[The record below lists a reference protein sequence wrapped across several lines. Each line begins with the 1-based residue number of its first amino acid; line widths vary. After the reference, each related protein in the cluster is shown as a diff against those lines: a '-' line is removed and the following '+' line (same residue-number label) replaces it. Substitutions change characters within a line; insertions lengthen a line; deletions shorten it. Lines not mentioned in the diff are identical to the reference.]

1 MVTVEE
7 AIAQIDSYINA
18 IIEDM
23 IKFRTKRLEASS
35 KVLDKIKA
43 LMEAISY
50 SYRIGEL
57 YNKAIKI
64 ETETLKQRDVSSP
77 RIKLSYKGPKTTL
90 LYNNYYVEV
99 PEVPV
104 FVWETR
110 RPEQLAYEANFEV
123 LRQNMALKFPVE
135 TNIAED
141 PFIENALG
149 KYYLLDLSGYSYAY
163 GSFEYAPIGRLSIHG
178 IVFYPKAFEYQ
189 HMIEFRRTLTIDGN
203 QYPFIVKLY
212 FGTLLGDQYID
223 PSTTFE
229 DVRVPATHIAFVANY
244 TGECSLILFGNE
256 YTSAAYKTGTPGA
269 VKDILLIFT
278 EGETIA
284 YELD

>member
-18 IIEDM
+18 IIQDM

-57 YNKAIKI
+57 YDKAIKI
-64 ETETLKQRDVSSP
+64 ETETLKQRDISAP
-77 RIKLSYKGPKTTL
+77 RIKLSYTGPKTTL

-110 RPEQLAYEANFEV
+110 KPEQLAYEANVEY
-123 LRQNMALKFPVE
+123 LRQNIAVKLPVNVNVKE
-135 TNIAED
+135 E
-141 PFIENALG
+141 PFIEN
-149 KYYLLDLSGYSYAY
+149 
-163 GSFEYAPIGRLSIHG
+163 G
-178 IVFYPKAFEYQ
+178 IVYELDNIKIQ
-189 HMIEFRRTLTIDGN
+189 HRVYFRRFLTINGT
-203 QYPFIVKLY
+203 QYLFNVWLG
-212 FGTLLGDQYID
+212 FGKVVGKQYVS

-229 DVRVPATHIAFVANY
+229 NIEVPCTFISFLTEY
-244 TGECSLILFGNE
+244 TGESSIIIFGNE
-256 YTSAAYKTGTPGA
+256 YTSKSFETGVSGQTR
-269 VKDILLIFT
+269 DILLIFT

-284 YELD
+284 FQLN